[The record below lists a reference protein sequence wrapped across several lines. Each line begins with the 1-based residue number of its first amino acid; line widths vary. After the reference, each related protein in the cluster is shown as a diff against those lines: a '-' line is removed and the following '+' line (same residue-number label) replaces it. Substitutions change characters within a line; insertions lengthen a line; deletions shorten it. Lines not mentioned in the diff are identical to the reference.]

1 MANEEKTGAIQT
13 DAGEEKKNDQ
23 LASLFA
29 LQQAPIDEEVLVE
42 MTKAGVVYGHKKSR
56 KNPRFSEYVFS
67 VRNGIEL
74 IDITKTLHAIDIVAQ
89 FLKKNKAEGK
99 NILIVGTQAAAREGV
114 EKLSVALGNCPFVVD
129 KWIGGLITNFSVLS
143 KRLDYFKHQK
153 KGLAEGTFAK
163 YTKRER
169 LLMEREV
176 SKMENKFKGLED
188 FKGVPDIMFVID
200 GSVRGHKTAMH
211 EAHVKK
217 IQVVGIIDNDDD
229 PTLFSFFIPA
239 NDHSLS
245 SVNWVINRLIA
256 QLAK

>member
-29 LQQAPIDEEVLVE
+29 LQQAPIDEDVLVE

-74 IDITKTLHAIDIVAQ
+74 IDITKTLHAIEIVAQ

-143 KRLDYFKHQK
+143 KRLDYFKRQK
-153 KGLAEGTFAK
+153 KGLAEGAFAK

-169 LLMEREV
+169 LLMEREI

-200 GSVRGHKTAMH
+200 SSVRGHKTALH
-211 EAHVKK
+211 EAKVKK

-229 PTLFSFFIPA
+229 PTSFSFFIPA

-245 SVNWVINRLIA
+245 SINWVITRLVA
-256 QLAK
+256 QLSK